1 VLVLDDRLKSTLNS
15 FHDMGNAGKEATFL
29 SRGSEGKEGT
39 CLLTRL
45 LLCFFAD
52 DKLLRIS

>member
-1 VLVLDDRLKSTLNS
+1 LNS